1 VIVTLLN
8 WILGLTAAVLVIP
21 CAVLLTQ
28 CLAALLPPR
37 RRSSPGTD
45 DANVVAVLIPA
56 HNEQYVIAPTIAAVK
71 RQMHGRDR
79 IIVVADNC
87 TDDTARI
94 ACDAGAE
101 VIVRH
106 DPQLRG
112 KGYALAFGVDYLEP
126 SPPDV
131 VVVLDADTHVHDGSI
146 DALRSAA
153 IKMQRP
159 IQAVYLLD
167 PPREQGMRDPISSL
181 AFTFKNMVRPL
192 GLSRLGLPCPLMG
205 SGMAMPWRLIEQVDL
220 ATDNIVEDLQ
230 LGLDLAIAGY
240 PTAFCADAMVTGHLP
255 QQPDA
260 ARSQRRRW
268 EHGHLYTM
276 FTQVPRLLAHGL
288 IRRKLSLLTMA
299 LDLAIPPLSFLML
312 GLIAILGA
320 SGALQ
325 LAGGS
330 PWPAGVTLAAM
341 MMMGT
346 AVFAGWAR
354 FARHAVPLS
363 AMLAAPLY
371 ILWKLPIYVGFV
383 VRRETRWVRT
393 ERDLQKSGQHHP

>member
-1 VIVTLLN
+1 MIVTLLN
-8 WILGLTAAVLVIP
+8 WILGFTAAALAIP
-21 CAVLLTQ
+21 CAVLLAE

-37 RRSSPGTD
+37 RRPTD
-45 DANVVAVLIPA
+45 SAKDAGVAAVLIPA

-71 RQMHGRDR
+71 RQMHERDR
-79 IIVVADNC
+79 IVVVADNC

-94 ACDAGAE
+94 ACEAGAE

-106 DPQLRG
+106 DPKQRG
-112 KGYALAFGVDYLEP
+112 KGYALGFGVDYLEP
-126 SPPDV
+126 TPPDV
-131 VVVLDADTHVHDGSI
+131 VIVLDADTHVHDGSVH
-146 DALRSAA
+146 ALRTAA
-153 IKMQRP
+153 MNMQRP

-181 AFTFKNMVRPL
+181 AFTFKNMVRPI

-205 SGMAMPWRLIEQVDL
+205 SGMAMPWRLIAQVDL

-240 PTAFCADAMVTGHLP
+240 TTVFCPGAMVTGYLP

-276 FTQVPRLLAHGL
+276 FTQAPRLVVHGL
-288 IRRKLSLLTMA
+288 MRRKLSLLAMA

-312 GLIAILGA
+312 GLIALLGA
-320 SGALQ
+320 SGTLLA
-325 LAGGS
+325 AGGS
-330 PWPAGVTLAAM
+330 PWPVGVTLVAMAM
-341 MMMGT
+341 MS
-346 AVFAGWAR
+346 AAIFLGWAR
-354 FARHAVPLS
+354 FARRSVSLKS
-363 AMLAAPLY
+363 MLAAPLY
-371 ILWKLPIYVGFV
+371 ILWKLPIYIGFV
-383 VRRETRWVRT
+383 LRRETRWVRT

>member
-1 VIVTLLN
+1 
-8 WILGLTAAVLVIP
+8 
-21 CAVLLTQ
+21 
-28 CLAALLPPR
+28 
-37 RRSSPGTD
+37 
-45 DANVVAVLIPA
+45 
-56 HNEQYVIAPTIAAVK
+56 
-71 RQMHGRDR
+71 
-79 IIVVADNC
+79 
-87 TDDTARI
+87 
-94 ACDAGAE
+94 
-101 VIVRH
+101 
-106 DPQLRG
+106 
-112 KGYALAFGVDYLEP
+112 
-126 SPPDV
+126 
-131 VVVLDADTHVHDGSI
+131 
-146 DALRSAA
+146 
-153 IKMQRP
+153 
-159 IQAVYLLD
+159 VYLLD

-276 FTQVPRLLAHGL
+276 FTQAPRLLAHGL